1 MGQHK
6 ENTRRTLEAEAAE
19 YARVEAAKQ
28 AKREAQV
35 QAAKENEC
43 NTIIRGIRD
52 TSDLNYELRMYNT
65 NRRIDPNIETL
76 FIPTDNDLSHIS
88 SSLVR
93 QIYKLGGSIE
103 SLVPDNINK
112 YLIKNF
118 NSIT

>member
-1 MGQHK
+1 MSLLNESMK
-6 ENTRRTLEAEAAE
+6 TINTSDTIIEVIIFEKLL
-19 YARVEAAKQ
+19 
-28 AKREAQV
+28 V
-35 QAAKENEC
+35 QAAKDNEC

-76 FIPTDNDLSHIS
+76 FIPTDNDLNHIS